1 MLGQNRF
8 WMELHA
14 FYVMLA
20 MAQSHNR
27 VDLTIFFG
35 PRGDFQAV
43 RQAFCIDDE
52 RVIPGG
58 EERIIQIREN
68 ALSLMVDHGC
78 FTVHDLLGPNDL
90 ATEALAY
97 ALMSQANTEQ
107 GDFTG
112 EAGDGLQ

>member
-8 WMELHA
+8 RMELHA
-14 FYVMLA
+14 LYVMLA

-43 RQAFCIDDE
+43 RQAFCVHDE
-52 RVIPGG
+52 RVIPGR

-68 ALSLMVDHGC
+68 PRSFMVDHGC
-78 FTVHDLLGPNDL
+78 FTVHDLLGPNNL
-90 ATEALAY
+90 AAKALAY
-97 ALMSQANTEQ
+97 ALMS
-107 GDFTG
+107 
-112 EAGDGLQ
+112 